1 MLENIT
7 QCCYWSTGQWISRTL
22 STLFNTSAADYE
34 YSSSYGES
42 LPLLIQMQLSHKTK
56 EFCRNFIAFLESELS
71 FEHFTKKKR
80 KNEPHN
86 LSIPEIL

>member
-7 QCCYWSTGQWISRTL
+7 QCCYWSTGQWKSRTL
-22 STLFNTSAADYE
+22 STLFNTSADDYE

-71 FEHFTKKKR
+71 FEYFTKKKR